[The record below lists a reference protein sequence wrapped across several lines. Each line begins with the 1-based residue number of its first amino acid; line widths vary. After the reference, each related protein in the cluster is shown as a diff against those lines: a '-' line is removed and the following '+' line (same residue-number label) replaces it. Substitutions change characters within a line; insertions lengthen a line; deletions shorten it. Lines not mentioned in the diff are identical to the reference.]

1 MSYMN
6 EDFHNGNTDGFEAP
20 EEEFDDYADFD

>member
-6 EDFHNGNTDGFEAP
+6 EDFYNGNTDGFEAP
-20 EEEFDDYADFD
+20 EEEYEDYADFD